1 MEEIRLDSLPTSNFG
16 PGVEL
21 LMNGKKKE
29 APEEIKL
36 TDLDKLESD
45 LNDLSS
51 TVKLDF
57 KDFPK
62 MEEKDKDKEKD
73 KFEPIEFKNIQVEGV
88 RFEEKKPVLES
99 KSETNKTWDGFKSLN
114 AVDPDKE
121 FKPQMTAEELLRSKF
136 KYLRKLEELEAKG
149 ITLTKKYSMESNLSE
164 MQGEYENIISER
176 ERLNNVKFQGKMLM
190 ACITGIEFLNSKF
203 DPFDIKLDGWAE
215 QVNENI
221 EDYDDIFSELHE
233 KYRSKAKLAPELK
246 LLFQLG
252 GSAIMLHMTNTMFK
266 SAIPGMDD
274 IMRQNPDLMNKF
286 TQAAV
291 NSVGSTHPGFTGFMN
306 TVVKEKEPPV
316 QRAQPKRPEM
326 KGPSDINDILGGL
339 KKVTIDH
346 DEGST
351 VSLTELNE
359 MKDDLGMPKRAKRR
373 PKSDKNS
380 ISLAI

>member
-1 MEEIRLDSLPTSNFG
+1 
-16 PGVEL
+16 
-21 LMNGKKKE
+21 
-29 APEEIKL
+29 
-36 TDLDKLESD
+36 
-45 LNDLSS
+45 
-51 TVKLDF
+51 
-57 KDFPK
+57 
-62 MEEKDKDKEKD
+62 
-73 KFEPIEFKNIQVEGV
+73 
-88 RFEEKKPVLES
+88 
-99 KSETNKTWDGFKSLN
+99 
-114 AVDPDKE
+114 
-121 FKPQMTAEELLRSKF
+121 
-136 KYLRKLEELEAKG
+136 
-149 ITLTKKYSMESNLSE
+149 
-164 MQGEYENIISER
+164 
-176 ERLNNVKFQGKMLM
+176 
-190 ACITGIEFLNSKF
+190 
-203 DPFDIKLDGWAE
+203 
-215 QVNENI
+215 
-221 EDYDDIFSELHE
+221 
-233 KYRSKAKLAPELK
+233 
-246 LLFQLG
+246 
-252 GSAIMLHMTNTMFK
+252 MFK

>member
-1 MEEIRLDSLPTSNFG
+1 MDTNKMEEIRLDSLPSTNFG

-36 TDLDKLESD
+36 TDLDKLETE

-51 TVKLDF
+51 TVKLDVKDF
-57 KDFPK
+57 PKMDFPK
-62 MEEKDKDKEKD
+62 MEEKKE
-73 KFEPIEFKNIQVEGV
+73 PVEFKNIQVEGV
-88 RFEEKKPVLES
+88 RFEDKKTVEP
-99 KSETNKTWDGFKSLN
+99 KTETNKSWDGFKSLN

-121 FKPQMTAEELLRSKF
+121 FKPQLTPEELLRSKF

-149 ITLTKKYSMESNLSE
+149 INLTKKYSMESNLSE
-164 MQGEYENIISER
+164 MQGEYENIVSER

-291 NSVGSTHPGFTGFMN
+291 NSVGSTHPGFSGFMN
-306 TVVKEKEPPV
+306 TVVKEAPV

-339 KKVTIDH
+339 KKVNMDH

-351 VSLTELNE
+351 VSLTELND
-359 MKDDLGMPKRAKRR
+359 MKADLGMPKAAKKRT
-373 PKSDKNS
+373 KSDKNS